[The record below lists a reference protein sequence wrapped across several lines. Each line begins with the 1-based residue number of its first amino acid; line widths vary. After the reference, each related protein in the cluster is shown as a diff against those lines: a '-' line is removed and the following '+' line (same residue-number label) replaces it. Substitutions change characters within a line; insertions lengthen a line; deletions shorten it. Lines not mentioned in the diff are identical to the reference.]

1 MKPLL
6 SVRDLHVRFDDVRAL
21 AGADLEVRSGQ
32 TVALVGESGSGK
44 TTLARAVIGLL
55 PKTARVVRGEIEFD
69 GRSLLGMDERGLR
82 AIRGRHIALVGQD
95 PATALNPVVPIG
107 TQVAETLKIHRLARR
122 GQADELSAEFLT
134 AAGLPDAETHLRQ
147 YPHELSGGM
156 RQRVLIAIALAGQ
169 PRLIIADEPTNA
181 MDSELRDQVL
191 DHLTALTEHSATAL
205 VLITHDLGLAAQRA
219 GHVVVMSHGVTI
231 ESGGTERILDAP
243 THPSTQRLVSSAPR
257 LYSRRLRPA
266 VLPPH
271 RTGTLLDARGLTKVF
286 PRRRVAAVD
295 DVSFTIDRG
304 QTLALVGPSGSG
316 KSTIARMLVRLVDPS
331 GGQVLFDGDDLAE
344 LRGSALRG
352 FRRRVQMIFQDPFSC
367 LDPRFSAE
375 ELIEEP
381 LRAFQLGDRATRRA
395 RARELADQV
404 ALSPTLLT
412 RRPRELSGG
421 QCQRVA
427 IARAI
432 GPRPEL
438 LVCDEPTSSLDVV
451 VQDQV
456 LRLLVDL
463 QGELGLSYLFISHDL
478 AVVNQMAD
486 QVAVVRAGRI
496 VSCDDRREH
505 EPR

>member
-1 MKPLL
+1 VTPLL
-6 SVRDLHVRFDDVRAL
+6 SVRDLHVHFGDVHAL
-21 AGADLEVRSGQ
+21 AGADLEIRSGQ

-44 TTLARAVIGLL
+44 STLARAVVGLL

-69 GRSLLGMDERGLR
+69 GRSLLGMGERGLR
-82 AIRGRHIALVGQD
+82 AIRGRHIALVAQD
-95 PATALNPVVPIG
+95 PTAALDPVVPIG

-122 GQADELSAEFLT
+122 GQADESAVALLT

-205 VLITHDLGLAAQRA
+205 VLITHDLGMVARRA
-219 GHVVVMSHGVTI
+219 GAIVVMSHGVTI
-231 ESGGTERILDAP
+231 ESGATERILDAP
-243 THPSTQRLVSSAPR
+243 THPGTQALVSSAPR
-257 LYSRRLRPA
+257 LHAQRLRPA
-266 VLPPH
+266 VTGPH
-271 RTGTLLDARGLTKVF
+271 PTGTLLDARDLTKVF
-286 PRRRVAAVD
+286 PRSRIAAVD

-304 QTLALVGPSGSG
+304 RTLALVGPSGSG

-331 GGQVLFDGDDLAE
+331 AGRVLFGGADLAE

-367 LDPRFSAE
+367 LDPRLRAA

-381 LRAFQLGDRATRRA
+381 LRAFQLGDRPARRA
-395 RARELADQV
+395 RVQELADAV
-404 ALSPTLLT
+404 GLSPTLLT

-486 QVAVVRAGRI
+486 QIAVVRAGRI
-496 VSCDDRREH
+496 VSCHDRREH